1 MKIRYGLACLALS
14 AAAVQAQEY
23 FDFDQLPGIAGEPSV
38 QIDLN
43 PAMLG
48 FVKAAAAASE
58 DPEAAQLLE
67 GIEGIRVRVY
77 EHLADPAGVV
87 EFIDR
92 ASQTMEGQGW
102 QRSVYVQDEGER
114 VRIYMRFDDTR
125 MSGLTV
131 MVTDDTEAVFISVA
145 GQIDPA
151 VLGRVAGPLGIDGIL
166 DGLGEIDLN
175 KQAP

>member
-1 MKIRYGLACLALS
+1 MKIRYGLACLALAS
-14 AAAVQAQEY
+14 AAVQAQDY

-58 DPEAAQLLE
+58 DPEAAKLLE
-67 GIEGIRVRVY
+67 GIEGVRVRVY

-87 EFIDR
+87 EFIDD
-92 ASQTMEGQGW
+92 ASEAMERQGW

-114 VRIYMRFDDTR
+114 VRVYMRFDDTR
-125 MSGLTV
+125 MSGMTV
-131 MVTDDTEAVFISVA
+131 MVTDETEAVFVSVA

-151 VLGRVAGPLGIDGIL
+151 VLGRVAGTLGIDGVL
-166 DGLGEIDLN
+166 DSLGGVKLN
-175 KQAP
+175 GQAP